1 MGGSSN
7 ADEDGGIDIDVSTAT
22 LFGFVWQTLA
32 EMLGTAAA
40 AAIVRRAAQRAA
52 GQSPEL
58 AGLILRR
65 DDLAYHY
72 TLPPAWSKTTQTAA
86 RGQGAF
92 RPLVVEIGRL
102 LAELTGSVVINRL
115 EQVPALRERGL
126 VWRPPGRA
134 EEAK

>member
-1 MGGSSN
+1 MHTKGGSSN

-22 LFGFVWQTLA
+22 LFGFVWRTLA

-52 GQSPEL
+52 AQSPEL
-58 AGLILRR
+58 AELSVSR
-65 DDLAYHY
+65 DALAYRY

-102 LAELTGSVVINRL
+102 LAELTGSVVITRL
-115 EQVPALRERGL
+115 EQVPELRDRGL
-126 VWRPPGRA
+126 VWRA
-134 EEAK
+134 EAAR